1 MSEFICYNIQSSNS
15 FQIDNLVNQKVLTR
29 YLVRVGLDV
38 EVASDGQECVDMFL
52 SHPHGYY
59 SIILCDLFMPVKGTY
74 MPLFFKVTVINVLC
88 VL

>member
-1 MSEFICYNIQSSNS
+1 M
-15 FQIDNLVNQKVLTR
+15 
-29 YLVRVGLDV
+29 RVGLDV

-74 MPLFFKVTVINVLC
+74 VLIFNLTMTQSC
-88 VL
+88 IMNCRWL